1 MGSTEHVE
9 WRSSLEGS
17 QNIVIEVVDKKDVAG
32 EIQLKCESRYV
43 SGALNTKLMHYCEE
57 LKLSVQ

>member
-1 MGSTEHVE
+1 M
-9 WRSSLEGS
+9 EGS